1 MGDDARR
8 YLFFVNIQLE
18 LDLHLCNGNDTKI
31 CKIKTE
37 IHREKKGG
45 FRCLAFNNILLVYL
59 SFSFFFSHKCT
70 YL

>member
-18 LDLHLCNGNDTKI
+18 LDLHLYNGNDTKI

-45 FRCLAFNNILLVYL
+45 FRCLAFNNNI
-59 SFSFFFSHKCT
+59 HGT
-70 YL
+70 YGSGTTPSKA

>member
-8 YLFFVNIQLE
+8 YLYFVNIQLE

-45 FRCLAFNNILLVYL
+45 FRCLAFNNIL
-59 SFSFFFSHKCT
+59 
-70 YL
+70 

>member
-18 LDLHLCNGNDTKI
+18 LDLRLCNGNDTKI

-45 FRCLAFNNILLVYL
+45 FRCLAFNNIL
-59 SFSFFFSHKCT
+59 
-70 YL
+70 

>member
-8 YLFFVNIQLE
+8 Y
-18 LDLHLCNGNDTKI
+18 DLHLYNGNDTKI

-45 FRCLAFNNILLVYL
+45 FTCLLAAYWL
-59 SFSFFFSHKCT
+59 SF
-70 YL
+70 

>member
-18 LDLHLCNGNDTKI
+18 LDLHLYNGNDTKI

-45 FRCLAFNNILLVYL
+45 FTCLLAAYWL
-59 SFSFFFSHKCT
+59 SF
-70 YL
+70 

>member
-31 CKIKTE
+31 CKIKALKYANPE
-37 IHREKKGG
+37 LSCRKICVSPHLVSPSCKKCN
-45 FRCLAFNNILLVYL
+45 FFLA
-59 SFSFFFSHKCT
+59 
-70 YL
+70 